1 VTESFNNPPFTGKH
15 GSNSFSLTAAESEKY
30 GPCEIKCKKSGG
42 AATFDGK
49 ISCAKKGNTYE
60 WMSEAITK
68 ACPSG
73 RS

>member
-1 VTESFNNPPFTGKH
+1 M
-15 GSNSFSLTAAESEKY
+15 TAAESEKY

-49 ISCAKKGNTYE
+49 ISCAKKGEFLKTNLIDIYQITSGNTYE